1 MNRPSWS
8 LFVMTRLPIAVA
20 ALLTPWLLSACSEP
34 PREAITQRT
43 VLLADVAP
51 APAALSSV
59 TAEIRQAQRAKLS
72 FDVAGRITSIAVKPG
87 DAFAQGQVLAALDPA
102 PLRMR
107 LTQARAEA
115 AAAHAEGLDR
125 AEQLRQQVALFDDG
139 AASQTALSMARAA
152 DQVALGKAQAAD
164 AVVALA
170 TRDLQHAALMAP
182 FAGHVVSRTEEPDH
196 DVAAGQVI
204 LTIDGQ
210 GQFEVIASLPASV
223 RSSLT
228 VGSEAA
234 VIVTDAAPV
243 PVRLSQL
250 SDHVGKGA
258 TVDAIF
264 RTTGAP
270 ATLTAGELV
279 QLRLTSVAGVGRL
292 AIPLTAVLPG
302 AAVGTDSVFVFDA
315 THGQVNRKPVTLAG
329 RAGDRVLV
337 SAGLA
342 VGDRVVTAGTAF
354 LVDGQHVRE
363 FESTSALEAH

>member
-1 MNRPSWS
+1 
-8 LFVMTRLPIAVA
+8 MTRLPLAVA
-20 ALLTPWLLSACSEP
+20 ALLTPWLLCACSEP

-43 VLLADVAP
+43 VLLADVAS
-51 APAALSSV
+51 APTALSSV
-59 TAEIRQAQRAKLS
+59 TAEVRQAQRAKLS
-72 FDVAGRITSIAVKPG
+72 FDVAGRIASIAVKPG
-87 DAFAQGQVLAALDPA
+87 DAFAQGQVLATLDPA
-102 PLRMR
+102 PLRLR
-107 LTQARAEA
+107 LSQARAEA
-115 AAAHAEGLDR
+115 AAAHADGLDR

-139 AASQTALSMARAA
+139 AASQIALSMARAA
-152 DQVALGKAQAAD
+152 NQAALGKAEAAD

-170 TRDLQHAALMAP
+170 ARDLQHAVLVAP

-196 DVAAGQVI
+196 DVAASQVI

-210 GQFEVIASLPASV
+210 GQFEVVAALPVSV
-223 RSSLT
+223 RSSMA
-228 VGSEAA
+228 VGNEAA
-234 VIVTDAAPV
+234 VIVTDADPV

-270 ATLTAGELV
+270 TTLTAGELV
-279 QLRLTSVAGVGRL
+279 QLRLTSVAGTGRL

-302 AAVGTDSVFVFDA
+302 PASGTDSVFVFDA
-315 THGQVNRKPVTLAG
+315 TRGQVNRKPITLAG
-329 RAGDRVLV
+329 RTGDRALV
-337 SAGLA
+337 STGLA

-363 FESTSALEAH
+363 FEGASELETH